1 LNSLTCNMTKQV
13 SIPDSDFNT
22 ELKLKGFK
30 AYAVDS
36 NASGHNYS
44 RKDFYKIS
52 LTSGKYLF
60 HYADKSFETHETIL
74 FFGNPRIPYSCEVLS
89 PTPDGYAC
97 LFTEEFLKLS
107 ERSESLLHS
116 PLFKIGGTPIL
127 KLHKSQEQSIIALF
141 QKMIAEQDTSYVYKD
156 ELIRNC
162 IQLLIHEALKLQ
174 PSENQPKEKNASNR
188 ITAVFLELL
197 ERQFPIESIDRPL
210 ELKTANDFAQ
220 QLSVHAN
227 YLNRSVKEVTG
238 KPTTAHITERIISEA
253 KALLQHTDWN
263 IADIAYALGFEYPT
277 YFNNYFKKVTGTNP
291 KTLREQKV

>member
-1 LNSLTCNMTKQV
+1 MDKSVTL
-13 SIPDSDFNT
+13 PDSEFNA

-30 AYAVDS
+30 AYEVDS
-36 NASGHNYS
+36 NAAGHNYS

-52 LTSGKYLF
+52 LTSGKYIF
-60 HYADKSFETHETIL
+60 HYADKSFETDETIL
-74 FFGNPRIPYSCEVLS
+74 FFGNPRIPYSCEVVAPS
-89 PTPDGYAC
+89 PDGFAC
-97 LFTEEFLKLS
+97 LFTEDFLKLT

-127 KLHKSQEQSIIALF
+127 KLTKAQQKSIVPFF
-141 QKMIAEQDTSYVYKD
+141 QKMIAEQDTSYAYKD

-162 IQLLIHEALKLQ
+162 IQLVIHEAMKLQ
-174 PSENQPKEKNASNR
+174 PSENQPKDKNASNR

-197 ERQFPIESIDRPL
+197 ERQFPIESIDHPL
-210 ELKTANDFAQ
+210 VLKTAHDYAE

-253 KALLQHTDWN
+253 RALLQHTDWN

-291 KTLREQKV
+291 KSVREQKV